1 MKMSEFN
8 NLADVAAAR
17 AQELGD
23 SPLYTFLETGDDL
36 ASEMSFAAL
45 DQRARSVAASLQAVS
60 QRFDRYV
67 LVLPPGLEY
76 ITAFWSCLYA
86 GVCAVPLYP
95 PMNPKHIGRMLSVM
109 QDCDAK
115 GVITL
120 SSIAGM
126 IKMWLAGQGTDPE
139 RFQWLTIDS
148 LPLNQAAAWQRPAF
162 DGSDVAFL
170 QYTSGSTGEPKGVMV
185 THEGLVHNSGLIAS
199 AYQRVLDTSGCDYPN
214 RSVNW
219 LPPYHDLGLIDGL
232 LQPVYSGKQV
242 VLMSPLAFLER
253 PLRWLK
259 AISKCRATTSG
270 GPCFGYE
277 LCVRKIAD
285 EEAQGLDL
293 SSWVCSYN
301 AAEPIRKDVVA
312 RFNEKFG
319 PHGYDRRSLQPVYG
333 LAEATLIV
341 AADCEWGHNYW
352 ISVDREALK
361 QHVIVDSEGVAGS
374 DFISHGKPLGDTVI
388 RIVNPDTGTQCCAGE
403 VGEAWLAGRSMAI
416 GYWGKD
422 EVNTQIFK
430 AYIKDAQGEAV
441 EGPFFRSG
449 DLGFLTEDG
458 TFFITG
464 RLKDVIILRGKNHYP
479 QDIEV
484 SVFSAHAGLRKGGA
498 AAFAIDAGDG
508 EKLVIVQEA
517 RSGLADEEQ
526 TAALL
531 AAREAVVANHGVI
544 PHDILLVE
552 QNNIPKTSSGKIRRF
567 KAREKYLDGS
577 LKRIKALLDVMP
589 ASPASV
595 DADLKLQR
603 RIEHKMLS
611 WIAEHTDLDIQQID
625 KHADFGEFGI
635 DSILIVELLC
645 EVEDVLKIRIPDDA
659 AFNHKTIATMAA
671 FLANHA
677 AQVAREASAS
687 ADKVERKAQKPASNF
702 VVPSL

>member
-23 SPLYTFLETGDDL
+23 SLLYTFLETGDDL
-36 ASEMSFAAL
+36 ASELSFAAL

-60 QRFDRYV
+60 QRFDRFI

-120 SSIAGM
+120 SSIASM
-126 IKMWLAGQGTDPE
+126 IKMWLTAQGADPE
-139 RFQWLTIDS
+139 RYQWLTIDT
-148 LPLNQAAAWQRPAF
+148 LPLDLASAWQRPAF

-185 THEGLVHNSGLIAS
+185 THEGLVHNSGLIAP
-199 AYQRVLDTSGCDYPN
+199 AYQRVLDTSGCEYSN

-242 VLMSPLAFLER
+242 ILMSPLAFLER

-259 AISKCRATTSG
+259 AISKYRATTSG

-285 EEAQGLDL
+285 EDVQGLDL

-301 AAEPIRKDVVA
+301 AAEPIRKDVVE
-312 RFNEKFG
+312 RFAEKFA
-319 PHGYDRRSLQPVYG
+319 PHGYDRRALQPVYG

-341 AADCEWGHNYW
+341 AADCEWGHNFW
-352 ISVDREALK
+352 ISVDRETLK
-361 QHVIVDSEGVAGS
+361 QNVISEAEAGVGS

-388 RIVNPDTGTQCCAGE
+388 RIVNPDTGMVCRAGE
-403 VGEAWLAGRSMAI
+403 VGEAWLAGQSIAI
-416 GYWGKD
+416 GYWGK
-422 EVNTQIFK
+422 EELNTQTFK

-484 SVFSAHAGLRKGGA
+484 SVFSAHSGLRKGGA
-498 AAFAIDAGDG
+498 AAFAVNTEDG
-508 EKLVIVQEA
+508 ERLVIVQEVK
-517 RSGLADEEQ
+517 SGLAEGDQ

-531 AAREAVVANHGVI
+531 AAREAVVANHGVV
-544 PHDILLVE
+544 PHDILLVD

-577 LKRIKALLDVMP
+577 FKRIKALLDVMP
-589 ASPASV
+589 AKPAGS
-595 DADLKLQR
+595 DAELKLQR

-611 WIAEHTDLDIQQID
+611 WIAEHTELDIQQID
-625 KHADFGEFGI
+625 KHADFDEFGI

-645 EVEDVLKIRIPDDA
+645 EVEDVLKIKIPDDA
-659 AFNHKTIATMAA
+659 AFHHKTIAAMAA

-677 AQVAREASAS
+677 TQVARETTASM
-687 ADKVERKAQKPASNF
+687 DDTERKTKKPVGSF

>member
-17 AQELGD
+17 AQALGD
-23 SPLYTFLETGDDL
+23 SPLYTFLDTGDDQ
-36 ASEMSFAAL
+36 ASELSFAAL
-45 DQRARSVAASLQAVS
+45 DARARSVAASLQAVS
-60 QRFDRYV
+60 QRFDRFI

-95 PMNPKHIGRMLSVM
+95 PMNPKHISRMLSVM

-126 IKMWLAGQGTDPE
+126 IKMWLAGQGADPE
-139 RFQWLTIDS
+139 RFQWRTIDTLS
-148 LPLNQAAAWQRPAF
+148 LDLAHAWQRPAF
-162 DGSDVAFL
+162 DGGDVAFL

-185 THEGLVHNSGLIAS
+185 THEGLVHNSGLIGA
-199 AYQRVLDTSGCDYPN
+199 AYQRVLDTSGCEYPN

-232 LQPVYSGKQV
+232 LQPLYSGKQV

-259 AISKCRATTSG
+259 AISKYRATTSG

-277 LCVRKIAD
+277 LCVRKISD
-285 EEAQGLDL
+285 EDAQGLDL

-301 AAEPIRKDVVA
+301 AAEPIRKDVVE
-312 RFNEKFG
+312 RFNAKFAA
-319 PHGYDRRSLQPVYG
+319 HGYDRRALQPVYG

-352 ISVDREALK
+352 LSVDREALK
-361 QHVIVDSEGVAGS
+361 RHVITEAEAGDGS
-374 DFISHGKPLGDTVI
+374 DFISHGKALGDTVI
-388 RIVNPDTGTQCCAGE
+388 RIVNPDTGIACRPGE
-403 VGEAWLAGRSMAI
+403 VGEAWLAGRSLAI
-416 GYWGKD
+416 GYWGKE
-422 EVNTQIFK
+422 EVNTQVFK
-430 AYIKDAQGEAV
+430 AYIKDSRGLPV

-498 AAFAIDAGDG
+498 AAFAIDGADG
-508 EKLVIVQEA
+508 ESLVVVQEV
-517 RSGLADEEQ
+517 RPGLSEDEQ
-526 TAALL
+526 AAALL
-531 AAREAVVANHGVI
+531 AAREAVVANHGVR

-577 LKRIKALLDVMP
+577 LKRVKALLDVMP
-589 ASPASV
+589 AKPVV
-595 DADLKLQR
+595 DAELKLQR

-659 AFNHKTIATMAA
+659 AFQHKTIASMAA

-677 AQVAREASAS
+677 LQVVQETSVRAEAEAGKAGKSAG
-687 ADKVERKAQKPASNF
+687 NF